1 VFPVPG
7 RGTGWLSDCA
17 PARRTTWPVKENA
30 GAGASADAAA
40 PWRGP
45 RMASSSSAAIRSV
58 VASSFCHVVSA
69 EARSAGT
76 CVIGCWG
83 MSAR

>member
-1 VFPVPG
+1 VALGLCPG
-7 RGTGWLSDCA
+7 APDNVARQGERGCWCVS
-17 PARRTTWPVKENA
+17 RR
-30 GAGASADAAA
+30 GG

-58 VASSFCHVVSA
+58 VVASSFCRVVSA